1 MENLYVEKIVK
12 KEDMILKILTIS
24 KKILE
29 YAIVVKK
36 NIAYYNIKKSLN
48 SRHINLKFTINLFI
62 SYSG

>member
-1 MENLYVEKIVK
+1 MENLYVEKIAK

-36 NIAYYNIKKSLN
+36 NIAYYN
-48 SRHINLKFTINLFI
+48 
-62 SYSG
+62 